1 MGEPSQHL
9 PGAHVAALYAS
20 TNDARYRRARH
31 LSLTSCQVHWGLAAS
46 PPPLRTAPS
55 VRPPAA
61 AMRLFFCFVLLSCY
75 SDSGLAID
83 LIQDKLTVIKGP
95 RKTARIA
102 CRLSGSATYV
112 HWYRQKDS
120 EAPDR
125 VLYIPTS
132 GGNPVRDDPTLRQK
146 FNAEKNTDEY
156 TLIIDNTQVEDSATY
171 YCAAWGGVKVFGAGT
186 KLIVSETPAKQP
198 DVSVFRASKDRVAC
212 VAYGFFPDVIKFEW
226 KKKVGGKTI
235 DLQGEKD
242 EQLDLPITKI
252 EDGSDKYSATS
263 LLIYKGGNPS
273 FKFVC
278 VVNHEG
284 FTNPAEF
291 IEAIPDGPA
300 TSSGRVPAEGD
311 LETDNCK
318 APYAEGL
325 DFQPFNVATLS
336 YTLFILKSV
345 VYCAVVVYLTYQNK
359 SV

>member
-1 MGEPSQHL
+1 MTRSRGRTARLTCALDVDISGATVHWYLHTDGEAPTHL
-9 PGAHVAALYAS
+9 LYVGSTGEAQYSEDEYKAKYRAEKTPLERKCSLQMYNVDDGDSALYYCASWAALNVKDQHNEGPQRANRL
-20 TNDARYRRARH
+20 TNRTAAPYIARYRRARH

-171 YCAAWGGVKVFGAGT
+171 YCAAWEYHTARGAPAARSKTHVLGVGFRLAWSVITGAQLRRPAVCDVCVSAVTSDGFG
-186 KLIVSETPAKQP
+186 
-198 DVSVFRASKDRVAC
+198 RRCASLLVAC
-212 VAYGFFPDVIKFEW
+212 VF
-226 KKKVGGKTI
+226 
-235 DLQGEKD
+235 
-242 EQLDLPITKI
+242 
-252 EDGSDKYSATS
+252 
-263 LLIYKGGNPS
+263 
-273 FKFVC
+273 
-278 VVNHEG
+278 
-284 FTNPAEF
+284 
-291 IEAIPDGPA
+291 
-300 TSSGRVPAEGD
+300 
-311 LETDNCK
+311 
-318 APYAEGL
+318 
-325 DFQPFNVATLS
+325 
-336 YTLFILKSV
+336 
-345 VYCAVVVYLTYQNK
+345 
-359 SV
+359 